1 MVGGGMPLKLKPYAP
16 KKDMIANKK
25 EGKGKGR
32 WIHDKRRKEQE
43 RSGERKKIIKIKR
56 KEGKNKEVGRSDK
69 RKLINKIESH
79 YHHQLNTYK

>member
-43 RSGERKKIIKIKR
+43 RSGERKKNHKNKKERR
-56 KEGKNKEVGRSDK
+56 KEQGS
-69 RKLINKIESH
+69 RKI
-79 YHHQLNTYK
+79 